1 MGSGAL
7 LQIVAQGAQ
16 DQLLSGE
23 PEVTLFRAVY
33 KHITN
38 FAMEPVSQQLNGRV
52 AFGGKTS
59 CVVSRNGDM
68 LGDMWLELTMER
80 DTASGTPYYPAEAV
94 IKKVL
99 ISIGGQTIDTHY
111 ADFFRIYDNF
121 YRNSIEQEAY
131 RRMTNFDDNAIDG
144 STKTF
149 FLPLLFWNCR
159 NISNSI
165 PLVSLSYHELRIEIE
180 FASTVAGVNT
190 ATGTLGCELWC
201 DYYYLDV
208 QERKRMASEPHEQ
221 LIEVL
226 QFTGDE
232 NVTVSSAK
240 ENSQSIRLS
249 FNHPVKALFFGVANT
264 AVHGQYTGIVPT
276 NSANVVENA
285 APIKSL
291 RLLLNGSERQAER
304 KGAYY
309 NKVVPYQTCRA
320 SPDAGLYS
328 MAFGA
333 KVTDLAPSGTLNMSR
348 IDSAVLAL
356 NFKKADASVS
366 NVSNILDDSTVVST
380 AVNNTALRV
389 FAVNYNWL
397 RIMSGLGGVAFAS

>member
-1 MGSGAL
+1 
-7 LQIVAQGAQ
+7 
-16 DQLLSGE
+16 
-23 PEVTLFRAVY
+23 
-33 KHITN
+33 
-38 FAMEPVSQQLNGRV
+38 
-52 AFGGKTS
+52 
-59 CVVSRNGDM
+59 
-68 LGDMWLELTMER
+68 
-80 DTASGTPYYPAEAV
+80 
-94 IKKVL
+94 
-99 ISIGGQTIDTHY
+99 
-111 ADFFRIYDNF
+111 
-121 YRNSIEQEAY
+121 
-131 RRMTNFDDNAIDG
+131 
-144 STKTF
+144 
-149 FLPLLFWNCR
+149 
-159 NISNSI
+159 
-165 PLVSLSYHELRIEIE
+165 
-180 FASTVAGVNT
+180 
-190 ATGTLGCELWC
+190 
-201 DYYYLDV
+201 
-208 QERKRMASEPHEQ
+208 MASEPHEQ